1 MYRTVLPKDR
11 VSNLRLSWN
20 LQDYEW
26 GAEMLLKLIHIN
38 LDLQHD

>member
-26 GAEMLLKLIHIN
+26 GAEMRSKLIPVIP
-38 LDLQHD
+38 DLQHD